1 MVDPAESTR
10 LFNCGRAAV
19 SAVAAVVVVAVI
31 AVAWSVAVDGD
42 TTNADARDVGAL
54 AAIDAAIESWRVGRE
69 PVSLDSLS
77 RMAGLGGRKTRFLR
91 LACCLAR
98 RAVASGGMT
107 DASLD

>member
-19 SAVAAVVVVAVI
+19 STVVVVDVAVN
-31 AVAWSVAVDGD
+31 AVVMSVAVDGD
-42 TTNADARDVGAL
+42 FANTEARDEGAL
-54 AAIDAAIESWRVGRE
+54 AAIDAAIESWSVGRE
-69 PVSLDSLS
+69 AVSLDSLS

-107 DASLD
+107 VASLG